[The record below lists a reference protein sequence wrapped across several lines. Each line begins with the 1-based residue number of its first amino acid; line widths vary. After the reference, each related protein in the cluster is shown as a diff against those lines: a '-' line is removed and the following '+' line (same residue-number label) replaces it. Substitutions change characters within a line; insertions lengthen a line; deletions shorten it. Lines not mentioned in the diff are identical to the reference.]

1 MVEMALP
8 FLGQYLVAKDRDTL
22 TEQSL
27 RKIVDIM
34 VSELLEFKEGH
45 AYMLPS
51 SMLDCFQYFQHFQL
65 SSCPHHSLA
74 CFTTHT
80 IIGT

>member
-1 MVEMALP
+1 MALP
-8 FLGQYLVAKDRDTL
+8 LLGQYLVAKDQDTL

-27 RKIVDIM
+27 RKIVDIV

-45 AYMLPS
+45 AYMLPNS
-51 SMLDCFQYFQHFQL
+51 ILDCFRYFRHFHL
-65 SSCPHHSLA
+65 SSCPRHSLA

-80 IIGT
+80 IIDT